1 MWERYCRG
9 VSAIIF
15 VVDSAI
21 PLPSSAALSSHQDAA
36 AKESLQ
42 SKGSL
47 DPSEAAG
54 AKESDVATNLWIV
67 ATDELHALISR
78 PQLSG
83 IPLLVL
89 ATKNDVEGAAHVD
102 DVIRV
107 M

>member
-21 PLPSSAALSSHQDAA
+21 PLPSSAALSSHKDAT
-36 AKESLQ
+36 AKES
-42 SKGSL
+42 
-47 DPSEAAG
+47 DAAG
-54 AKESDVATNLWIV
+54 AKESDVATNPWIV